1 MVKNIVINYEQSDT
15 EKVRIMF
22 IIVVKGNTNCSASEY
37 FELSLYFSTV
47 RRYNLGWQI
56 RIFSGNI

>member
-22 IIVVKGNTNCSASEY
+22 IIVVKCSASEH

-47 RRYNLGWQI
+47 RRYNLRWQI

>member
-22 IIVVKGNTNCSASEY
+22 IIVVKSNTKCSASEH

-47 RRYNLGWQI
+47 RRYNL
-56 RIFSGNI
+56 R